1 MIHSVW
7 VGVGQEVFPA
17 CDLTVWE
24 FVSDILSSPAMGGL
38 LYDLELL
45 QNTGECPLCL

>member
-1 MIHSVW
+1 M
-7 VGVGQEVFPA
+7 FPA

-24 FVSDILSSPAMGGL
+24 FVGDILSSPAMGGL

>member
-1 MIHSVW
+1 M
-7 VGVGQEVFPA
+7 

-24 FVSDILSSPAMGGL
+24 FVGDILSSPAMRGL

-45 QNTGECPLCL
+45 QNTGERLFCL